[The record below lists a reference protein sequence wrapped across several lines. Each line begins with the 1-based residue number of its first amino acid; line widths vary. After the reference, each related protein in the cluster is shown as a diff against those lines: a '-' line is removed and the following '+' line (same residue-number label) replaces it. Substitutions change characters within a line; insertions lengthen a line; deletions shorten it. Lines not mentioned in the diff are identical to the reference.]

1 MEEVK
6 TAVSINNFSKKFKGF
21 TLDVPCLKIPQGF
34 ATALIGE
41 NGAGK
46 TTFMRMLLGLSK
58 PTKGEIQLFGK
69 KGKEM
74 NQERSRIGS
83 IIETPA
89 FITRLSAYDNLML
102 RADLLGLKDKKKAI
116 LRR

>member
-46 TTFMRMLLGLSK
+46 TTLLNALAGVRLDY
-58 PTKGEIQLFGK
+58 KGNMEFFGQWDD
-69 KGKEM
+69 KER
-74 NQERSRIGS
+74 EKC
-83 IIETPA
+83 
-89 FITRLSAYDNLML
+89 RLPCQGDD
-102 RADLLGLKDKKKAI
+102 R
-116 LRR
+116 LRRTKQLLSSAVDGQTGRGDHRPALSEF

>member
-41 NGAGK
+41 NVP
-46 TTFMRMLLGLSK
+46 RY
-58 PTKGEIQLFGK
+58 I
-69 KGKEM
+69 
-74 NQERSRIGS
+74 
-83 IIETPA
+83 
-89 FITRLSAYDNLML
+89 
-102 RADLLGLKDKKKAI
+102 LKV
-116 LRR
+116 